1 MITCTVRQSVVP
13 AARSAATF
21 GSRVSTAS
29 VWATKWFGAHRR
41 EVHRRRHLRGGA
53 GEPGDHRVP
62 GIGVS
67 LLSLTD
73 PQPQQRRDR
82 RQPLRHQHRLLP
94 LTRLDRTD
102 QEIRRGFFE
111 HMFG

>member
-1 MITCTVRQSVVP
+1 LAPIGERFIAADTSALVRANPVIIVY
-13 AARSAATF
+13 
-21 GSRVSTAS
+21 
-29 VWATKWFGAHRR
+29 
-41 EVHRRRHLRGGA
+41 
-53 GEPGDHRVP
+53 P

-111 HMFG
+111 HMFGYATAH